1 MDRACFE
8 RIYADYHKVLRFFA
22 MRIVGDMS
30 HAEDIVQE
38 VFTHCWENRER
49 IDASVSVKSYL
60 YTLTY
65 RRSLDLLKSSGYAK
79 KDFSDDVS
87 YLDNLLF
94 TSFTADEQL
103 NTDEIR
109 KEIKRCVA
117 LLPDKCR
124 EVFVMS
130 RHHGLKNR
138 EIAEKLDITVKAV
151 EKHISKALKD
161 IRAHLLQNGYMPVA
175 AFVLSLS
182 SIFTPPRLIIFNTLV
197 SRNDR
202 PTRRLAGFLFRSGGG
217 SGHAGILP
225 KNCF

>member
-8 RIYADYHKVLRFFA
+8 RMYADYYKVLRFFA

-38 VFTHCWENRER
+38 VFTDCWENREQ
-49 IDASVSVKSYL
+49 IDVSASVKSYL

-65 RRSLDLLKSSGYAK
+65 HRSLDLLKSSQYAQ
-79 KDFSDDVS
+79 KDWSANLS

-94 TSFTADEQL
+94 TSFTIDEQL

-109 KEIKRCVA
+109 KEIIHCID
-117 LLPDKCR
+117 LLPDKCK

-130 RHHGLKNR
+130 RYHNLKNR
-138 EIAEKLDITVKAV
+138 EIAEKLNITVKAV

-161 IRAHLLQNGYMPVA
+161 IRAHLLQNGYMPV
-175 AFVLSLS
+175 VTLILSLS
-182 SIFTPPRLIIFNTLV
+182 FTPPPLNSF
-197 SRNDR
+197 
-202 PTRRLAGFLFRSGGG
+202 
-217 SGHAGILP
+217 
-225 KNCF
+225 